1 MQCQSKLLSATSSIV
16 AASGDCSIAAHQQA
30 SQEWWEDR
38 RRTDCYVSQV
48 VIDDATAG
56 DPKMKS
62 RFVANVNY
70 EWWSIRKCFTSCKRR
85 GDERFAHE
93 VFARNRFNSNILV
106 AVGRL

>member
-1 MQCQSKLLSATSSIV
+1 
-16 AASGDCSIAAHQQA
+16 
-30 SQEWWEDR
+30 
-38 RRTDCYVSQV
+38 
-48 VIDDATAG
+48 
-56 DPKMKS
+56 MKS